1 MPNSLFTEPNC
12 KHNKAWNTCSKCSS
26 SNKSP
31 ASQLASIR
39 WAKEKPDPEYFK
51 RISKLAA
58 IARKNKLT
66 KNKPAVT
73 NKELKEVT

>member
-1 MPNSLFTEPNC
+1 M
-12 KHNKAWNTCSKCSS
+12 KH
-26 SNKSP
+26 KSP

-39 WAKEKPDPEYFK
+39 WAKEKPDSEYFK

-66 KNKPAVT
+66 KNKPAVNDT
-73 NKELKEVT
+73 ELKK

>member
-1 MPNSLFTEPNC
+1 MP
-12 KHNKAWNTCSKCSS
+12 K
-26 SNKSP
+26 KSP

-66 KNKPAVT
+66 KNNPAVT